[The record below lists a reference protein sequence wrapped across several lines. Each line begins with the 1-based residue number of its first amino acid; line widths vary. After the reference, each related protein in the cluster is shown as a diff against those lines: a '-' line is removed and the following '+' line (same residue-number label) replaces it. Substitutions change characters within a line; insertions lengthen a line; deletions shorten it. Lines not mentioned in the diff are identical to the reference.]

1 MGPPRRTHVALLA
14 HDAHEERRYLM
25 LSRRLSR
32 RRFGLGAVVLGAG
45 LAAASSM
52 VAEAAPEQDPVAAVL
67 PGPNQFVTGLDLECY
82 TTPGPPLNVPITL
95 SHLNPVLI
103 GLGMPPHQVIV
114 RELQQTCVPVS
125 KNGFMPQ
132 AAAFPFIRQVAL
144 ACYRVEPPPTTVG
157 PTLKLRHLNPVLAGL
172 PVHDDVLIRP
182 EQLCVPVS
190 LNGAPIPA
198 EVLQLVRFIDLECY
212 STDPIGTH
220 PSFNLLLRQLHPEL
234 VGFAP
239 HPLTLVSFPRQMCV
253 PVAKNGAMP
262 PVVPILRWIDLEKFT
277 ASPQTLIPPFN
288 VVLRHLNPLLAAFPP
303 VLVTLRR
310 ADSLMVPVGKNG
322 TVPPPP

>member
-1 MGPPRRTHVALLA
+1 M
-14 HDAHEERRYLM
+14 M
-25 LSRRLSR
+25 LSRRLAR

-45 LAAASSM
+45 LVAASSM
-52 VAEAAPEQDPVAAVL
+52 VAAAPEQDPVAAVL

-103 GLGMPPHQVIV
+103 GLGMPPHQVFV

-125 KNGFMPQ
+125 KNGVMPQ
-132 AAAFPFIRQVAL
+132 PAAFPFIRQVAL
-144 ACYRVEPPPTTVG
+144 ACYRVDSPPTTVL
-157 PTLKLRHLNPVLAGL
+157 PTLRLRHLNPVLAGL
-172 PVHDDVLIRP
+172 PVHDDVLVRP
-182 EQLCVPVS
+182 QQLCVPVS
-190 LNGAPIPA
+190 VNGAPIPA

-220 PSFNLLLRQLHPEL
+220 PSFNLSLRQLHPEL

-239 HPLTLVSFPRQMCV
+239 HPLSLVPFPRQMCV
-253 PVAKNGAMP
+253 PVAKNGMTP
-262 PVVPILRWIDLEKFT
+262 PPAILQIARWVDLERFT
-277 ASPQTLIPPFN
+277 ASPQTLVPAFN
-288 VVLRHLNPLLAAFPP
+288 VVLRHLNPLLVGFPP
-303 VLVTLRR
+303 VMVTLQR